1 MERERENESRKHK
14 IRLRAKLVPKVH
26 SLGPCTPCC
35 KIYQIEEQKGG
46 KKGRRLSQE
55 LR

>member
-14 IRLRAKLVPKVH
+14 IRLRVKLVPEVH
-26 SLGPCTPCC
+26 ILLGHVHLAA
-35 KIYQIEEQKGG
+35 KFIRQNRQEGRRGG
-46 KKGRRLSQE
+46 RLSQE